1 MIISCKNLIISF
13 FISTFNPQIKSH
25 MDIAIVVIL
34 LLLGI
39 LFFLLELFLIPG
51 ISLAGIAGTVFMGGA
66 IYYAYS
72 EMGSSAGHLTVASSF
87 VLLAITIW
95 IFVRSKALEKMSLK
109 AEIKGKN
116 DPLENIVIKVGDVGI
131 TQSRLAPMGKVKVNG
146 HIVEAKTND
155 DFIDPSVEVRVLEV
169 YNTNILVERITD

>member
-1 MIISCKNLIISF
+1 
-13 FISTFNPQIKSH
+13 
-25 MDIAIVVIL
+25 MDITIVVIL

-39 LFFLLELFLIPG
+39 VFFLLELFLIPG
-51 ISLAGIAGTVFMGGA
+51 ISLAGIAGAVFMGGA

-72 EMGSSAGHLTVASSF
+72 QIGSAAGHLTVVGSII
-87 VLLAITIW
+87 LLAITIW
-95 IFVRSKALEKMSLK
+95 VFVRSKALEKMSLK

-116 DPLENIVIKVGDVGI
+116 DPLENMVIHVGDLGI

-155 DFIDPSVEVRVLEV
+155 DFIDPGVDIRVLEV
-169 YNTNILVERITD
+169 YNTNILVERICE

>member
-1 MIISCKNLIISF
+1 MIISYLNLIFNF
-13 FISTFNPQIKSH
+13 FIRTFSQNSTL
-25 MDIAIVVIL
+25 MDITIVVIL

-39 LFFLLELFLIPG
+39 VFFLLELFLIPG
-51 ISLAGIAGTVFMGGA
+51 ISLAGIAGTLFMGSA

-72 EMGSSAGHLTVASSF
+72 QIGSAAGHLTVAGSI

-116 DPLENIVIKVGDVGI
+116 DPLENMVINIGDQGV

-155 DFIDPSVEVRVLEV
+155 DFIDPGVEVIVLQV
-169 YNTNILVERITD
+169 FNTNILVERLSK

>member
-1 MIISCKNLIISF
+1 
-13 FISTFNPQIKSH
+13 
-25 MDIAIVVIL
+25 MDVTIVVVL

-72 EMGSSAGHLTVASSF
+72 VIGNGAGHITLASSL

-95 IFVRSKALEKMSLK
+95 IFVRSNALEKMSLK
-109 AEIKGKN
+109 TEIKGKN
-116 DPLENIVIKVGDVGI
+116 DPLENMVLNIGDKGI

-155 DFIDPSVEVRVLEV
+155 DFIDPGVEVIILQVF
-169 YNTNILVERITD
+169 NTNILVERLPE

>member
-1 MIISCKNLIISF
+1 
-13 FISTFNPQIKSH
+13 
-25 MDIAIVVIL
+25 MDITIVVIL

-39 LFFLLELFLIPG
+39 VFFLLELFLIPG
-51 ISLAGIAGTVFMGGA
+51 ISLAGIAGTVFMGSA

-72 EMGSSAGHLTVASSF
+72 QIGSQVGHLTLVSS
-87 VLLAITIW
+87 VILLAITIW
-95 IFVRSKALEKMSLK
+95 VFVRSKALEKMSLK

-116 DPLENIVIKVGDVGI
+116 DPLENMVINSGDLGI

-155 DFIDPSVEVRVLEV
+155 DFINPGVQVRVIEV
-169 YNTNILVERITD
+169 FNTNILVERILE